1 MKYYNY
7 NIKGKKLQ
15 INNHFKKAKMD
26 KFYLKVTNE
35 GKYLIIY
42 LI

>member
-15 INNHFKKAKMD
+15 INNCFKKARMD
-26 KFYLKVTNE
+26 KFYLKGNE

>member
-15 INNHFKKAKMD
+15 INNHFKKARMD
-26 KFYLKVTNE
+26 KFYLKENE
-35 GKYLIIY
+35 GKYLINY

>member
-15 INNHFKKAKMD
+15 INNHFKKARMN
-26 KFYLKVTNE
+26 KFYLNE